1 MLGSAARLPQ
11 PAVIGNIYVGARDR
25 IGGFEGARRG
35 ACGAISSHDARPNV
49 LYCRPGA
56 VLGCARGPCKSVI
69 GWTRREVISAQ
80 VSTVQQGQFRR
91 QPARPEDITRR
102 GKQITQEE
110 AMRIMTELQT
120 GRTPIKK

>member
-1 MLGSAARLPQ
+1 
-11 PAVIGNIYVGARDR
+11 
-25 IGGFEGARRG
+25 
-35 ACGAISSHDARPNV
+35 
-49 LYCRPGA
+49 
-56 VLGCARGPCKSVI
+56 
-69 GWTRREVISAQ
+69 VISAQ